1 LGSTA
6 ANPFG
11 RERTDSG
18 DSVESKRT
26 NMPLVSSSID
36 GPTVMAAM
44 LAADSVDREHAA
56 EASSAMRTTRAQ
68 LDRNPSRCIM
78 F

>member
-1 LGSTA
+1 
-6 ANPFG
+6 
-11 RERTDSG
+11 
-18 DSVESKRT
+18 
-26 NMPLVSSSID
+26 MPLVSSSID